1 MAGVVAP
8 RLGPAERDPAVVHVI
23 VTNPAEE
30 VAVTHSSL
38 AVQVRRVEA
47 DLRQVLQPILDEQ
60 GLTMDHWRIIAVIGA
75 EPGLGMS
82 EIATAA
88 VVAAASLTRHVDRL
102 VAQGIVVRRIDP
114 DDRRRAVAALSP
126 RGEQYAARLRA
137 AERTV
142 TPIGLS

>member
-1 MAGVVAP
+1 M
-8 RLGPAERDPAVVHVI
+8 
-23 VTNPAEE
+23 
-30 VAVTHSSL
+30 THSSL